1 MALIGDGRAYRDC
14 KKKWVCLPMGQEV
27 GLIVPILTSSW
38 IDRGYEGGEEEKNQD
53 VAFLGCLSFSV
64 CDVGPYCL
72 CVKFELESGNSLCN
86 ICFTSF
92 GEFIIFF

>member
-1 MALIGDGRAYRDC
+1 
-14 KKKWVCLPMGQEV
+14 MGQEV